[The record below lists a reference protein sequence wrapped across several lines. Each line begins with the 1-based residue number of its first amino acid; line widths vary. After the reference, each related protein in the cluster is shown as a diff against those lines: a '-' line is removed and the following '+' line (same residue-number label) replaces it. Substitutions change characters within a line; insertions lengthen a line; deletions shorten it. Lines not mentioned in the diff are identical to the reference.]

1 MFIAL
6 FFIFVVVPIIE
17 ISILI
22 QVGEQ
27 LGVMPTVALVI
38 LTAAIG
44 ASLVRSQGLQTLMAA
59 QQKLQQGQQ
68 PGQEMVEGMMLVIA
82 GVLLVTPG
90 FVTDGLGL
98 LLLTPWTRKPLA
110 NYLLSKLI
118 RRTVGG
124 NPFNSQGF
132 NQHHN
137 ASDYHSSGDIIE
149 GEFTNKD
156 DARTLDTSANNKP
169 EPKE

>member
-1 MFIAL
+1 MVFAL
-6 FFIFVVVPIIE
+6 FLIFIIVPIVE

-27 LGVMPTVALVI
+27 LGVLTTVALVI

-59 QQKLQQGQQ
+59 QQKIQQGQQ
-68 PGQEMVEGMMLVIA
+68 PAQEVVEGVMLAIA

-90 FVTDGLGL
+90 FATDILGL
-98 LLLTPWTRKPLA
+98 LVLTPITRRPIA

-118 RRTVGG
+118 VKGMSGGQPFDSGFGQQRRD
-124 NPFNSQGF
+124 
-132 NQHHN
+132 
-137 ASDYHSSGDIIE
+137 SDDIID

-156 DARTLDTSANNKP
+156 HENHIEHDDDKKP
-169 EPKE
+169 

>member
-1 MFIAL
+1 MVFAL
-6 FFIFVVVPIIE
+6 FLIFIVVPIVE

-27 LGVMPTVALVI
+27 LGVVTTVALVI

-59 QQKLQQGQQ
+59 QQKIQQGQQ
-68 PGQEMVEGMMLVIA
+68 PAQEVVEGVMLAIA

-90 FVTDGLGL
+90 FATDILGL
-98 LLLTPWTRKPLA
+98 LVLTPFTRKPIA
-110 NYLLSKLI
+110 NYFLSKLI
-118 RRTVGG
+118 VKGMSGGQPFDAGFGQQRRD
-124 NPFNSQGF
+124 NE
-132 NQHHN
+132 
-137 ASDYHSSGDIIE
+137 DIID

-156 DARTLDTSANNKP
+156 HEHHIEHDEDKKP
-169 EPKE
+169 